1 MELGKAGIWWS
12 GSWSGPDRSPGAA
25 ATEMESL
32 GYGTLWS
39 SGGFEPGFP
48 DRFGRLLDATEQLAV
63 ASGILSIWHAT
74 PEQVADGAAALE
86 VAHPG
91 RFLLGLGTSHTPIVE
106 QLGTEYVHPYARMVH
121 YLDELDALGPAV
133 AADRR
138 VLAALGPRMLTL
150 ATERAAG
157 AHPYFVPVEHVAR
170 ARRLVGPG
178 PLLAPELAVVL
189 EVDRLVAR
197 TTAREY
203 AAGYLRLPNYA
214 NNLRTLGFDDDD
226 LEAVSAIGWST
237 LWWPGGTP
245 PPLPTACVLFKM
257 QVPTTCACRWWP
269 TAPRGSPSTPTANSL
284 RRCSAAE

>member
-1 MELGKAGIWWS
+1 MELGKVGIWWS
-12 GSWSGPDRSPGAA
+12 GTWSGSDRSPGAA

-32 GYGTLWS
+32 GYGALWS

-74 PEQVADGAAALE
+74 PEQAADGAAALE

-91 RFLLGLGTSHTPIVE
+91 RFLLGLGTSHAPVVE
-106 QLGTEYVHPYARMVH
+106 QLGTVYIHPYTRMVH
-121 YLDELDALGPAV
+121 YLDELDALGTAV
-133 AADRR
+133 ATDRR

-178 PLLAPELAVVL
+178 PLLAPELAVVP

-197 TTAREY
+197 ATAREY
-203 AAGYLRLPNYA
+203 AAGYLRLPNYT

-226 LEAVSAIGWST
+226 LEGGGSDRLVDAVVAWGDAAAIADRVRAFQDAGADHVCVQVVADRSQGFPFDAYRE
-237 LWWPGGTP
+237 LAAALIGG
-245 PPLPTACVLFKM
+245 
-257 QVPTTCACRWWP
+257 
-269 TAPRGSPSTPTANSL
+269 
-284 RRCSAAE
+284 

>member
-1 MELGKAGIWWS
+1 MELGKVGIWWS
-12 GSWSGPDRSPGAA
+12 GTWSGPDRSPGAA

-74 PEQVADGAAALE
+74 PEQVADGAAVLE

-91 RFLLGLGTSHTPIVE
+91 RFVLGLGTSHAPIVE

-133 AADRR
+133 AAGRR

-226 LEAVSAIGWST
+226 LEGGGSDRLVDAVVAWGDAATIVDRVRAFQDAGADHVCVQVVADRSQGFPFDAYRELGSALIG
-237 LWWPGGTP
+237 G
-245 PPLPTACVLFKM
+245 
-257 QVPTTCACRWWP
+257 
-269 TAPRGSPSTPTANSL
+269 
-284 RRCSAAE
+284 

>member
-12 GSWSGPDRSPGAA
+12 GTWSGPDRSPGAA

-178 PLLAPELAVVL
+178 PLLAPELAVVP

-197 TTAREY
+197 ATAREY
-203 AAGYLRLPNYA
+203 AAGYLRLPNYT

-226 LEAVSAIGWST
+226 LEGGGSDRLVDAVVAWGDAATIVDRVRAFQDAGADHVCVQVVADRSQGFPFDAYRELGSALIG
-237 LWWPGGTP
+237 G
-245 PPLPTACVLFKM
+245 
-257 QVPTTCACRWWP
+257 
-269 TAPRGSPSTPTANSL
+269 
-284 RRCSAAE
+284 

>member
-1 MELGKAGIWWS
+1 MELGKVGIWWS
-12 GSWSGPDRSPGAA
+12 GKWSGPDRCPGAA

-74 PEQVADGAAALE
+74 PEQVAVGAAALE

-91 RFLLGLGTSHTPIVE
+91 RFVLGLGTSHAPVVE
-106 QLGTEYVHPYARMVH
+106 QLGAGYIHPYTRMVH

-150 ATERAAG
+150 AAERAAG

-178 PLLAPELAVVL
+178 PLLAPELAVVPG
-189 EVDRLVAR
+189 VDRLVAR
-197 TTAREY
+197 ATAREY
-203 AAGYLRLPNYA
+203 TAGYLRLPNYT

-226 LEAVSAIGWST
+226 LEGGGSDRLVDAVVAWGDAATIADRVRAFHDAGADHVCVQVVADRSQGFPFDAYRELAAALIG
-237 LWWPGGTP
+237 G
-245 PPLPTACVLFKM
+245 
-257 QVPTTCACRWWP
+257 
-269 TAPRGSPSTPTANSL
+269 
-284 RRCSAAE
+284 

>member
-1 MELGKAGIWWS
+1 MELGKVGIWWS
-12 GSWSGPDRSPGAA
+12 GTWSGSDRSPGAA

-32 GYGTLWS
+32 GYGALWS

-74 PEQVADGAAALE
+74 PEQAADGAAALE

-91 RFLLGLGTSHTPIVE
+91 RFLLGLGTSHAPVVE
-106 QLGTEYVHPYARMVH
+106 QLGTVYIHPYTRMVH
-121 YLDELDALGPAV
+121 YLDELDALGTAV
-133 AADRR
+133 ATDRR

-150 ATERAAG
+150 AAERAAG

-178 PLLAPELAVVL
+178 PLLAPELAVVP
-189 EVDRLVAR
+189 EASRLVAR
-197 TTAREY
+197 ATARED
-203 AAGYLRLPNYA
+203 AAGYLRLPSYT

-226 LEAVSAIGWST
+226 LEGGGSDRLVDAVVAWGDAAAIADRVRAFQDAGADHVCVQVVADRSQGFPFDT
-237 LWWPGGTP
+237 YRELAAALIGG
-245 PPLPTACVLFKM
+245 
-257 QVPTTCACRWWP
+257 
-269 TAPRGSPSTPTANSL
+269 
-284 RRCSAAE
+284 

>member
-1 MELGKAGIWWS
+1 MELGKVGIWWS
-12 GSWSGPDRSPGAA
+12 GTWSGSDRSPGAA

-32 GYGTLWS
+32 GYGALWS

-74 PEQVADGAAALE
+74 PEQAANGAAALE

-91 RFLLGLGTSHTPIVE
+91 RFLLGLGTSHAPVVE
-106 QLGTEYVHPYARMVH
+106 QLGTRYIHPYTRMVH
-121 YLDELDALGPAV
+121 YLDELDALGTAV

-150 ATERAAG
+150 AAERAAG

-178 PLLAPELAVVL
+178 PLLAPELAVVP
-189 EVDRLVAR
+189 EVARLVAR
-197 TTAREY
+197 ATAREY
-203 AAGYLRLPNYA
+203 AAGYLRLPNYT

-226 LEAVSAIGWST
+226 LEGGGSDRLVDAVVAWGDAAAIADRVRAFQDAGADHVCVQVVADRSQGLPFDT
-237 LWWPGGTP
+237 YRELAAALIGG
-245 PPLPTACVLFKM
+245 
-257 QVPTTCACRWWP
+257 
-269 TAPRGSPSTPTANSL
+269 
-284 RRCSAAE
+284 

>member
-1 MELGKAGIWWS
+1 MELGKVGIWWS
-12 GSWSGPDRSPGAA
+12 GTWSGSDRSPGAA

-74 PEQVADGAAALE
+74 PEQAADGAAALE

-91 RFLLGLGTSHTPIVE
+91 RFLLGLGTSHAPVVE
-106 QLGTEYVHPYARMVH
+106 QLGTGYIHPYTRMVH

-226 LEAVSAIGWST
+226 LEGGGSDRLVDAVVAWGDAATIADRVRAFQDAGADHVCVQVVADRSQGFPFDAYRELGSALIG
-237 LWWPGGTP
+237 G
-245 PPLPTACVLFKM
+245 
-257 QVPTTCACRWWP
+257 
-269 TAPRGSPSTPTANSL
+269 
-284 RRCSAAE
+284 